1 MKNKYVI
8 VISFD
13 AVSEEDLEFLSK
25 QPNFSKL
32 IKNGALIKNVE
43 SVYPSLTYPAHAT
56 IVTGKYPKNHGVI
69 NNTVLD
75 FKNDNPDWYWYRK
88 YIKGDTIFDLAEKSG
103 MKTCSI
109 LWPVTAR
116 SKITY
121 NMPEIFCTKR
131 YDNQILKSALAGS
144 KIYQV
149 NMNKKFGYLRQGME
163 EPYLDNFATEVAKKT
178 IRELKPNL
186 ILLHL
191 IDSDSQKH
199 KYGIENKEVIESLKR
214 HDERLGEIIESL
226 KLAGIYEDSTIIA
239 LGDHSQINVNNVIK
253 LNSILMKNDLI
264 NVNGNKIKSYKAI
277 AKSCDGSSYIYLKNK
292 NDVETRKKVRDIL
305 NELKN
310 KYSNVIEEVYNNEEI
325 KNLGADINAS
335 FMIEAKRGYYFIDD
349 FLGEAIEVID
359 ESSKIKH
366 KLDINDSIMIGNDY
380 ICDIAGAT
388 NAGLNSLYMHLTSSY
403 NYKTFFIEY
412 GKTIKKGVVLEKGKL
427 INHGPTI
434 AKILDIDLRD
444 CDGIVEERILN
455 L

>member
-366 KLDINDSIMIGNDY
+366 KVRASHGYLPSRD
-380 ICDIAGAT
+380 
-388 NAGLNSLYMHLTSSY
+388 
-403 NYKTFFIEY
+403 NYKTFFIAY

>member
-43 SVYPSLTYPAHAT
+43 SVYPSLSYPAHAT

-366 KLDINDSIMIGNDY
+366 KLRASHGYLPSRD
-380 ICDIAGAT
+380 
-388 NAGLNSLYMHLTSSY
+388 
-403 NYKTFFIEY
+403 NYKTFFIAY

>member
-13 AVSEEDLEFLSK
+13 SVSEEDLEFLSK

-264 NVNGNKIKSYKAI
+264 NFNSNKIKSYKAI

-366 KLDINDSIMIGNDY
+366 KLRASHGYLPSRD
-380 ICDIAGAT
+380 
-388 NAGLNSLYMHLTSSY
+388 
-403 NYKTFFIEY
+403 NYKTFFIAY

>member
-149 NMNKKFGYLRQGME
+149 NMNKRFGYLRQGME

-199 KYGIENKEVIESLKR
+199 KYGIENKEVIESLKH

-366 KLDINDSIMIGNDY
+366 KLRASHGYLPSRD
-380 ICDIAGAT
+380 
-388 NAGLNSLYMHLTSSY
+388 
-403 NYKTFFIEY
+403 NYKTFFIAY

>member
-75 FKNDNPDWYWYRK
+75 FKIDNPDWYWYRK

-359 ESSKIKH
+359 ESSKIRH
-366 KLDINDSIMIGNDY
+366 KLRASHGYLPSRD
-380 ICDIAGAT
+380 
-388 NAGLNSLYMHLTSSY
+388 
-403 NYKTFFIEY
+403 NYKTFFIAY

>member
-149 NMNKKFGYLRQGME
+149 NMNKRFGYLRQGMD

-191 IDSDSQKH
+191 IDSDIQKH

-366 KLDINDSIMIGNDY
+366 KLRASHGYLPSRD
-380 ICDIAGAT
+380 
-388 NAGLNSLYMHLTSSY
+388 
-403 NYKTFFIEY
+403 NYKTFFIAY

>member
-149 NMNKKFGYLRQGME
+149 NMNKRFGYLRQGME

-199 KYGIENKEVIESLKR
+199 KYGIENKKVIESLKR

-310 KYSNVIEEVYNNEEI
+310 KYINVIEEVYNNEEI

-366 KLDINDSIMIGNDY
+366 KLRASHGYLPSRD
-380 ICDIAGAT
+380 
-388 NAGLNSLYMHLTSSY
+388 
-403 NYKTFFIEY
+403 NYKTFFIAY

>member
-75 FKNDNPDWYWYRK
+75 FKNDNLDWYWYRK

-149 NMNKKFGYLRQGME
+149 NMNKKFGYLRQGMD

-366 KLDINDSIMIGNDY
+366 KLRASHGYLPSRD
-380 ICDIAGAT
+380 
-388 NAGLNSLYMHLTSSY
+388 
-403 NYKTFFIEY
+403 NYKTFFIAY

>member
-149 NMNKKFGYLRQGME
+149 NMNKRFGYLRQGME

-199 KYGIENKEVIESLKR
+199 KYGIENKKVIESLKR

-264 NVNGNKIKSYKAI
+264 NFNGNKIKSYKAI

-349 FLGEAIEVID
+349 FLGPSRD
-359 ESSKIKH
+359 
-366 KLDINDSIMIGNDY
+366 
-380 ICDIAGAT
+380 
-388 NAGLNSLYMHLTSSY
+388 
-403 NYKTFFIEY
+403 NYKTFFIAY

>member
-178 IRELKPNL
+178 IRELKPNS

-366 KLDINDSIMIGNDY
+366 KLRASHGYLPSRD
-380 ICDIAGAT
+380 
-388 NAGLNSLYMHLTSSY
+388 
-403 NYKTFFIEY
+403 NYKTFFIAY

>member
-75 FKNDNPDWYWYRK
+75 FKNDNPNWYWYRK

-199 KYGIENKEVIESLKR
+199 KYGIENKKVIESLKR

-366 KLDINDSIMIGNDY
+366 KLRASHGYLPSRD
-380 ICDIAGAT
+380 
-388 NAGLNSLYMHLTSSY
+388 
-403 NYKTFFIEY
+403 NYKTFFIAY

>member
-149 NMNKKFGYLRQGME
+149 NMNKRFGYLRQGME

-199 KYGIENKEVIESLKR
+199 KYGIENKKVIESLKR

-349 FLGEAIEVID
+349 FLGKAIEVID

-366 KLDINDSIMIGNDY
+366 KL
-380 ICDIAGAT
+380 GASH
-388 NAGLNSLYMHLTSSY
+388 GYLPSRD
-403 NYKTFFIEY
+403 NYKTFFIAY

>member
-277 AKSCDGSSYIYLKNK
+277 VKSCDGSSYIYLKNK

-366 KLDINDSIMIGNDY
+366 KLRASHGYLPSRD
-380 ICDIAGAT
+380 
-388 NAGLNSLYMHLTSSY
+388 
-403 NYKTFFIEY
+403 NYKTFFIAY

>member
-163 EPYLDNFATEVAKKT
+163 ETYLDNFATEVAKKT

-366 KLDINDSIMIGNDY
+366 KLRASHGYLPSRD
-380 ICDIAGAT
+380 
-388 NAGLNSLYMHLTSSY
+388 
-403 NYKTFFIEY
+403 NYKTFFIAY

>member
-88 YIKGDTIFDLAEKSG
+88 YFKGDTIFDLAEKSG

-149 NMNKKFGYLRQGME
+149 NMNKRFGYLRQGME

-199 KYGIENKEVIESLKR
+199 KYGIENKKVIESLKR

-366 KLDINDSIMIGNDY
+366 KLRASHGYLPSRD
-380 ICDIAGAT
+380 
-388 NAGLNSLYMHLTSSY
+388 
-403 NYKTFFIEY
+403 NYKTFFIAY

>member
-121 NMPEIFCTKR
+121 NMPEIFCTKK

-149 NMNKKFGYLRQGME
+149 NMNKRFGYLRQGME

-191 IDSDSQKH
+191 IDTDSQKH

-310 KYSNVIEEVYNNEEI
+310 KYNNVIEEVYNNEEI

-335 FMIEAKRGYYFIDD
+335 FMIEARRGYYFIDD

-366 KLDINDSIMIGNDY
+366 KLRASHGYLPSRD
-380 ICDIAGAT
+380 
-388 NAGLNSLYMHLTSSY
+388 
-403 NYKTFFIEY
+403 NYKTFFIAY
-412 GKTIKKGVVLEKGKL
+412 GKTIKKGVVLEEGKL

-434 AKILDIDLRD
+434 AKLLDIDLRD

>member
-335 FMIEAKRGYYFIDD
+335 FMIEAKSGYYFIDD

-366 KLDINDSIMIGNDY
+366 KLRASHGYLPSRD
-380 ICDIAGAT
+380 
-388 NAGLNSLYMHLTSSY
+388 
-403 NYKTFFIEY
+403 NYKTFFIAY

>member
-149 NMNKKFGYLRQGME
+149 NMNKRFGYLRQGME

-199 KYGIENKEVIESLKR
+199 KYGIENKKVIESLKR

-335 FMIEAKRGYYFIDD
+335 FMIESKRGYYFIDD

-366 KLDINDSIMIGNDY
+366 KLRASHGYLPSRD
-380 ICDIAGAT
+380 
-388 NAGLNSLYMHLTSSY
+388 
-403 NYKTFFIEY
+403 NYKTFFIAY

>member
-149 NMNKKFGYLRQGME
+149 NMNKRFGYLRQGME

-199 KYGIENKEVIESLKR
+199 KYGIENKKVIESLKR

-335 FMIEAKRGYYFIDD
+335 FMIVAKRGYYFIDD

-366 KLDINDSIMIGNDY
+366 KLRASHGYLPSRD
-380 ICDIAGAT
+380 
-388 NAGLNSLYMHLTSSY
+388 
-403 NYKTFFIEY
+403 NYKTFFIAY

>member
-43 SVYPSLTYPAHAT
+43 SVYPSLTYPAHAK

-366 KLDINDSIMIGNDY
+366 KLRASHGYLPSRD
-380 ICDIAGAT
+380 
-388 NAGLNSLYMHLTSSY
+388 
-403 NYKTFFIEY
+403 NYKTFFIAY

-434 AKILDIDLRD
+434 AKILEIDLRD

>member
-149 NMNKKFGYLRQGME
+149 NMNKRFGYLRQGID

-366 KLDINDSIMIGNDY
+366 KLRASHGYLPSRD
-380 ICDIAGAT
+380 
-388 NAGLNSLYMHLTSSY
+388 
-403 NYKTFFIEY
+403 NYKTFFIAY

>member
-149 NMNKKFGYLRQGME
+149 NMNKRFGYLRQGMD

-325 KNLGADINAS
+325 KNLGADINDS

-366 KLDINDSIMIGNDY
+366 KLRASHGYLPSRD
-380 ICDIAGAT
+380 
-388 NAGLNSLYMHLTSSY
+388 
-403 NYKTFFIEY
+403 NYKTFFIAY

>member
-43 SVYPSLTYPAHAT
+43 SVYPSLTYPAHVT

-75 FKNDNPDWYWYRK
+75 FKNDNPDWYWYKK

-149 NMNKKFGYLRQGME
+149 NMNKRFGYLRQGME

-366 KLDINDSIMIGNDY
+366 KLRASHGYLPSRD
-380 ICDIAGAT
+380 
-388 NAGLNSLYMHLTSSY
+388 
-403 NYKTFFIEY
+403 NYKTFFIAY

>member
-264 NVNGNKIKSYKAI
+264 NVNSNKIKSYKAI
-277 AKSCDGSSYIYLKNK
+277 ARSCDGSSYIYLNNK
-292 NDVETRKKVRDIL
+292 NDVETRIKVRDIL

-366 KLDINDSIMIGNDY
+366 KLRASHGYLPSRD
-380 ICDIAGAT
+380 
-388 NAGLNSLYMHLTSSY
+388 
-403 NYKTFFIEY
+403 NYKTFFIAY

>member
-292 NDVETRKKVRDIL
+292 NDVETRKKVIDIL

-366 KLDINDSIMIGNDY
+366 KLRASHGYLPSRD
-380 ICDIAGAT
+380 
-388 NAGLNSLYMHLTSSY
+388 
-403 NYKTFFIEY
+403 NYKTFFIAY

-434 AKILDIDLRD
+434 AKILEIDLRD

>member
-149 NMNKKFGYLRQGME
+149 NMNKRFGYLRQGMD

-199 KYGIENKEVIESLKR
+199 KYGIENKKVIESLKR

-310 KYSNVIEEVYNNEEI
+310 KYSNIIEEVYNNEEI

-366 KLDINDSIMIGNDY
+366 KLRASHGYLPSRD
-380 ICDIAGAT
+380 
-388 NAGLNSLYMHLTSSY
+388 
-403 NYKTFFIEY
+403 NYKTFFIAY

>member
-8 VISFD
+8 VIFFD
-13 AVSEEDLEFLSK
+13 AVSEDDLEFLSK

-366 KLDINDSIMIGNDY
+366 KLRASHGYLPSRD
-380 ICDIAGAT
+380 
-388 NAGLNSLYMHLTSSY
+388 
-403 NYKTFFIEY
+403 NYKTFFIAY

>member
-121 NMPEIFCTKR
+121 NMPEIFCTKK

-149 NMNKKFGYLRQGME
+149 NMNKRFGYLRQGME

-191 IDSDSQKH
+191 IDTDSQKH

-366 KLDINDSIMIGNDY
+366 KLRASHGYLPSRD
-380 ICDIAGAT
+380 
-388 NAGLNSLYMHLTSSY
+388 
-403 NYKTFFIEY
+403 NYKTFFIAY

-434 AKILDIDLRD
+434 AKLLDIDLRD

>member
-253 LNSILMKNDLI
+253 LNSILMNIDLI
-264 NVNGNKIKSYKAI
+264 NVNCNKIKSYKDI
-277 AKSCDGSSYIYLKNK
+277 DKSCDGSSYIYLKNK

-366 KLDINDSIMIGNDY
+366 KLRASHGYLPSRD
-380 ICDIAGAT
+380 
-388 NAGLNSLYMHLTSSY
+388 
-403 NYKTFFIEY
+403 NYKTFFIAY

-434 AKILDIDLRD
+434 AKILEIDLRD

>member
-292 NDVETRKKVRDIL
+292 NDVDTRKKVRDIL

-366 KLDINDSIMIGNDY
+366 KLRASHGYLPSRD
-380 ICDIAGAT
+380 
-388 NAGLNSLYMHLTSSY
+388 
-403 NYKTFFIEY
+403 NYKTFFIAY

>member
-121 NMPEIFCTKR
+121 NMPEIFCTTR

-366 KLDINDSIMIGNDY
+366 KLRASHGYLPSRD
-380 ICDIAGAT
+380 
-388 NAGLNSLYMHLTSSY
+388 
-403 NYKTFFIEY
+403 NYKTFFIAY

>member
-75 FKNDNPDWYWYRK
+75 FKNDNLDWYWYRK

-366 KLDINDSIMIGNDY
+366 KLRASHGYLPSRD
-380 ICDIAGAT
+380 
-388 NAGLNSLYMHLTSSY
+388 
-403 NYKTFFIEY
+403 NYKTFFIAY

>member
-149 NMNKKFGYLRQGME
+149 NMNKRFGYLRQGME

-199 KYGIENKEVIESLKR
+199 KYGIENKKVIESLKR
-214 HDERLGEIIESL
+214 HDERLGEVIESL

-349 FLGEAIEVID
+349 FLGKAIEVID

-366 KLDINDSIMIGNDY
+366 KLRASHGYLPSRD
-380 ICDIAGAT
+380 
-388 NAGLNSLYMHLTSSY
+388 
-403 NYKTFFIEY
+403 NYKTFFIAY

>member
-32 IKNGALIKNVE
+32 IKNGALIKKVE

-264 NVNGNKIKSYKAI
+264 NVNSNKIKSYKAI

-366 KLDINDSIMIGNDY
+366 KLRASHGYLPSRD
-380 ICDIAGAT
+380 
-388 NAGLNSLYMHLTSSY
+388 
-403 NYKTFFIEY
+403 NYKTFFIAY

>member
-43 SVYPSLTYPAHAT
+43 SVYPSLTYPAHVT

-149 NMNKKFGYLRQGME
+149 NMNKRFGYLRQGME

-277 AKSCDGSSYIYLKNK
+277 AKGCDGSSYIYLKNK

-366 KLDINDSIMIGNDY
+366 KLRASHGYLPSRD
-380 ICDIAGAT
+380 
-388 NAGLNSLYMHLTSSY
+388 
-403 NYKTFFIEY
+403 NYKTFFIAY

>member
-149 NMNKKFGYLRQGME
+149 NMNKRFGYLRQGME

-199 KYGIENKEVIESLKR
+199 KYGIENKKVIESLKR

-349 FLGEAIEVID
+349 FLGKAIEVID

-366 KLDINDSIMIGNDY
+366 KLRASHGYLPSRD
-380 ICDIAGAT
+380 
-388 NAGLNSLYMHLTSSY
+388 
-403 NYKTFFIEY
+403 NYKTFFIAY

>member
-131 YDNQILKSALAGS
+131 YDNQILKSDLAGS

-366 KLDINDSIMIGNDY
+366 KLRASHGYLPSRD
-380 ICDIAGAT
+380 
-388 NAGLNSLYMHLTSSY
+388 
-403 NYKTFFIEY
+403 NYKTFFIAY

>member
-264 NVNGNKIKSYKAI
+264 NVNSNKIKSYKAI

-366 KLDINDSIMIGNDY
+366 KLRVSHGYLPSRD
-380 ICDIAGAT
+380 
-388 NAGLNSLYMHLTSSY
+388 
-403 NYKTFFIEY
+403 NYKTFFIAY

>member
-43 SVYPSLTYPAHAT
+43 SVYPSLTYPAHVT

-75 FKNDNPDWYWYRK
+75 FKNDNSDWYWYRK

-149 NMNKKFGYLRQGME
+149 NMNKRFGYLRQGME

-199 KYGIENKEVIESLKR
+199 KYGIENKEVIESLKH

-366 KLDINDSIMIGNDY
+366 KLRASHGYLPSRD
-380 ICDIAGAT
+380 
-388 NAGLNSLYMHLTSSY
+388 
-403 NYKTFFIEY
+403 NYKTFFIAY